1 MRSPARKKTLMSR
14 KRVRLLWAHAAA
26 LFSIPF
32 LSCSSSAEEASKSL
46 VEVQAAP
53 PAEQQIRFMGYNLKN
68 YLNMTRRVDGE
79 SVESAP
85 KPEREI
91 AGIVTM
97 ITKGKPDVVG
107 LVEIGTNADVEDL
120 QRRLKESGL
129 DLPHMAI
136 IRSFDED
143 RRLALISRFPVV
155 KTDHQAS
162 LSYMLGEQRIP
173 FKRGIL
179 DATIQ
184 VNDHYQLRTL
194 GVHLKSKREVPNADQ
209 ALMRRNEAHLLRKH
223 AESIIGADPDTNLI
237 LFGDF
242 NDTRNEV
249 PIKAIQ
255 GKYGSPGYL
264 KDIQAADDLGY
275 KWTYC
280 WAYADQYSRFDFLF
294 VNQGLLPEVDR
305 DKSFIVSDPVW
316 FSASDHRPVVTTI
329 TAKER

>member
-1 MRSPARKKTLMSR
+1 
-14 KRVRLLWAHAAA
+14 
-26 LFSIPF
+26 
-32 LSCSSSAEEASKSL
+32 
-46 VEVQAAP
+46 
-53 PAEQQIRFMGYNLKN
+53 MGYNLKN
-68 YLNMTRRVDGE
+68 YLNMSRRVGSE
-79 SVESAP
+79 TVESAP

-91 AGIVTM
+91 DGIVTM
-97 ITKGKPDVVG
+97 ITKGNPDVVG
-107 LVEIGTNADVEDL
+107 LVEIGTTADVEDL

-136 IRSFDED
+136 NRSFDEV
-143 RRLALISRFPVV
+143 RRLALISRFPIV

-162 LSYMLGEQRIP
+162 LSYMLGEQRLT

-184 VNDHYQLRTL
+184 VNDHYQLRAL
-194 GVHLKSKREVPNADQ
+194 GVHLKSKREVLNGDQ

-223 AESIIGADPDTNLI
+223 AESIIEADAETNLI

-249 PIKAIQ
+249 PIKALQ

-294 VNQGLLPEVDR
+294 VNKGLLPEVNR

-316 FSASDHRPVVTTI
+316 FTASDHRPVVTTI
-329 TAKER
+329 IAKDP